1 MIAILEPDCTLK
13 QKTDVV
19 RLLEE
24 EGYRVTVA
32 PLGEETIV
40 GILGAAGPGLEGRL
54 AVLPGV
60 RRVDRDVPPYA
71 LVSRTHHPETTTIRV
86 GEVTLGAEEVVV
98 VAGPCS
104 VESEEQILTIA
115 RGVARHGARL
125 LRGGAFKPR
134 TSPYGFQGLGEEG
147 LRLLAAAREATRL
160 PIVTEV
166 VASEDVDLVARY
178 ADVLQVGARNMQ
190 NFRLLAAC
198 GRSATPVLLKRGAAA
213 TLEEL
218 LHAAE
223 YVVTHGNPRV
233 LLCERGI
240 RTFETATRNTL
251 DVAAVPVLK
260 ARTHLPVIVDPSH
273 AAGDRLWVASLA
285 RAAVAAGADGLLVEV
300 HHDPD
305 RARSDGKQ
313 SLTLEGFEATMGQVQ
328 RVAEAVGRRAG
339 LYPGAARH

>member
-1 MIAILEPDCTLK
+1 M
-13 QKTDVV
+13 
-19 RLLEE
+19 
-24 EGYRVTVA
+24 
-32 PLGEETIV
+32 
-40 GILGAAGPGLEGRL
+40 
-54 AVLPGV
+54 
-60 RRVDRDVPPYA
+60 
-71 LVSRTHHPETTTIRV
+71 
-86 GEVTLGAEEVVV
+86 
-98 VAGPCS
+98 
-104 VESEEQILTIA
+104 
-115 RGVARHGARL
+115 

-134 TSPYGFQGLGEEG
+134 TSPYAFQGLGAEA
-147 LRLLAAAREATRL
+147 LRMLSDVRAETGL

-166 VASEDVDLVARY
+166 MDTRQVDLVAEH
-178 ADVLQVGARNMQ
+178 ADMLQVGARNMQ

-198 GRSATPVLLKRGAAA
+198 GRCATPVLLKRGAAA
-213 TLEEL
+213 TLDEL

-313 SLTLEGFEATMGQVQ
+313 SLTLEGFEATMGQVR
-328 RVAEAVGRRAG
+328 RVAEAVSRTV
-339 LYPGAARH
+339 AARLLES